1 MGTRYTVPTSPEWWG
16 RDLDWWSAHDLA
28 EVARDLL
35 AGHCMRQIIFPV
47 IELVPDRDS
56 WANRPSGD
64 RELIEMLDRISHP
77 SATERVFTSHDVV
90 FALQMITDELSRAAA
105 QEKVG
110 SNSHYSMSEVVQLW
124 RLDRQWRRDLWVA
137 QV

>member
-64 RELIEMLDRISHP
+64 
-77 SATERVFTSHDVV
+77 T
-90 FALQMITDELSRAAA
+90 AAA

-110 SNSHYSMSEVVQLW
+110 SKSHYSMSEVVRLW
-124 RLDRQWRRDLWVA
+124 RLERQWRRDFWAA